1 MALPLLP
8 RATLLLVILSS
19 TALCFHS
26 ADLGESWTDGTRD
39 EDEGRWRSDDRTI
52 RPALKG
58 RRLAQD
64 SWIDPFQERL
74 PGQGDSNSLFRRW
87 FGNKATSKV
96 ALAVEEGRKRLEVV
110 SAAMAKRAKALGQD
124 PLYSPEDK
132 VVSKAAA
139 QLAAKLATAGEEG
152 ASRGGRF
159 ADRELEGKGSGG
171 KRLSPLDLAKQKIKK
186 DKEDMYVE
194 GVLEAGNNEG
204 ERDFI
209 IVEDPA
215 WEEGIV
221 NEFVRQYVK
230 ELQGDYEGL
239 DDTMHFQID
248 RVESQIREYARAQAD
263 AVWKAW
269 EDVVDNE
276 KRKVGLRDSTTSAG
290 QLLDTQRSD

>member
-1 MALPLLP
+1 ML
-8 RATLLLVILSS
+8 
-19 TALCFHS
+19 
-26 ADLGESWTDGTRD
+26 
-39 EDEGRWRSDDRTI
+39 
-52 RPALKG
+52 
-58 RRLAQD
+58 Q
-64 SWIDPFQERL
+64 
-74 PGQGDSNSLFRRW
+74 
-87 FGNKATSKV
+87 V
-96 ALAVEEGRKRLEVV
+96 ALAREEGRKRLEAV
-110 SAAMAKRAKALGQD
+110 SAVMAKRAKALGQD
-124 PLYSPEDK
+124 LLYSPKEE

-139 QLAAKLATAGEEG
+139 QLAAKLATGGEDG

-159 ADRELEGKGSGG
+159 ADREIEGKGSGG
-171 KRLSPLDLAKQKIKK
+171 KRMSPLDLAKKKIKK

-194 GVLEAGNNEG
+194 GLLEAGENMG
-204 ERDFI
+204 ESDFL

-269 EDVVDNE
+269 EEVVDDE
-276 KRKVGLRDSTTSAG
+276 KRKVGLKESSTSAG
-290 QLLDTQRSD
+290 QLLNAQRSD